1 MTDGG
6 LSHEGQMDFTFLK
19 KKNKFAYG
27 AGYCY
32 LCHSWGVSSTKRTKT
47 YLVSEFRSVTL
58 LIVLCSQHFW
68 RCVYFFH
75 TNSAALSQSHQA
87 WLVLHSLCCH
97 LGHQIKGSKSGVD
110 KVVTV
115 TAHLD
120 GIQPVPHS
128 GESGIVWHTAV
139 KQWLGYPTLK
149 SGGGGWRKRKRER
162 ESGLRS
168 SLNCLHGPPH
178 TPRWAPPLHLSTSP
192 PLLSSPLSSSLC
204 LGSCL
209 QRGRGWNVWV
219 GGVGW
224 GTFMTVEKTGWRL
237 EWWMLALQLVRRDS
251 VYRTDVSFGL
261 KWKLWENLP
270 FLVTG
275 RCQGVGQTCK

>member
-1 MTDGG
+1 M
-6 LSHEGQMDFTFLK
+6 
-19 KKNKFAYG
+19 
-27 AGYCY
+27 
-32 LCHSWGVSSTKRTKT
+32 TKRIKT
-47 YLVSEFRSVTL
+47 YSVSEFSSVTQPL
-58 LIVLCSQHFW
+58 VLYLQHFW
-68 RCVYFFH
+68 KCVCYFH

-162 ESGLRS
+162 EWVKVVTQL
-168 SLNCLHGPPH
+168 PP
-178 TPRWAPPLHLSTSP
+178 WATSHPPLSATSPSLHLSSSP
-192 PLLSSPLSSSLC
+192 FLSPLLISVSRELPAE
-204 LGSCL
+204 GS
-209 QRGRGWNVWV
+209 RVERVS
-219 GGVGW
+219 GW
-224 GTFMTVEKTGWRL
+224 GGMGHFYDSGEDWL
-237 EWWMLALQLVRRDS
+237 EARVVDAGAAAGEAR
-251 VYRTDVSFGL
+251 
-261 KWKLWENLP
+261 
-270 FLVTG
+270 
-275 RCQGVGQTCK
+275 